1 MGWILSVP
9 HCGAWLGTLGAE
21 VIEVESMASL
31 DLGRKVSLGGGAD
44 GKPGINRNSNY
55 NSLNF
60 SKNGFT
66 VNLKTKEGLDLFKEL
81 VSVSDV
87 VIENFATDVMN
98 KLGCGYKELAQHRP
112 DIVMLSGSTLGVD
125 GPQRLASGFGPNVSS
140 YAGLPYISGYEEGPP
155 MNMGGNWPDY
165 LVGTMMVF
173 SILAALRH
181 RAKTGEG
188 QYIEFS
194 MAECVTS
201 LLPEAFMDWSMNGV
215 QHQRI
220 GNRHPKHAPYN
231 VFPCSGF
238 DQWAAITVTSDDEW
252 TIFCNVSGHEEW
264 LSNSLFSTESGR
276 KSNED
281 ELDELISQ
289 WTRTTSAV
297 ELMKSLQEA
306 GVSAG
311 PVMNVF
317 DLVSDSHVMERG
329 FLVDIDHDEV
339 GPRLVAGLPLKMSG
353 IDKFDYAPA
362 PLFGQHNELIAK
374 DLLGYH
380 QEIYDSLLS
389 REVIY

>member
-1 MGWILSVP
+1 
-9 HCGAWLGTLGAE
+9 
-21 VIEVESMASL
+21 
-31 DLGRKVSLGGGAD
+31 
-44 GKPGINRNSNY
+44 
-55 NSLNF
+55 
-60 SKNGFT
+60 
-66 VNLKTKEGLDLFKEL
+66 
-81 VSVSDV
+81 
-87 VIENFATDVMN
+87 
-98 KLGCGYKELAQHRP
+98 
-112 DIVMLSGSTLGVD
+112 
-125 GPQRLASGFGPNVSS
+125 
-140 YAGLPYISGYEEGPP
+140 

-173 SILAALRH
+173 SILAALHH
-181 RAKTGEG
+181 RGKTGEG

-194 MAECVTS
+194 MAECVSS

-220 GNRHPKHAPYN
+220 GNRHPKHAPHN

-238 DQWAAITVTSDDEW
+238 DQWAAISVTVEDEW
-252 TIFCNVSGHEEW
+252 RSLCRVSGHEEW
-264 LSNSLFSTESGR
+264 ISNPLFLTEKGR

-281 ELDELISQ
+281 ELDKLISQ
-289 WTRTTSAV
+289 WTRTKSAV

-317 DLVSDSHVMERG
+317 DLVSDPHVMERG

-374 DLLGYH
+374 DLLGYR
-380 QEIYDSLLS
+380 QEIYDSLVS